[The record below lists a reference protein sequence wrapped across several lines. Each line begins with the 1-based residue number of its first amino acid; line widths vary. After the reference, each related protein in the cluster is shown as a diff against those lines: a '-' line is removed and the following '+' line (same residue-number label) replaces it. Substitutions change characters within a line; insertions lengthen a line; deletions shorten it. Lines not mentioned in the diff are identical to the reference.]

1 MAREPRQQIDY
12 LSAPRRRKPTHHAEI
27 DQRDAVAGQIHDVAR
42 VWIGMEEAIH
52 EDHLEHGID
61 TARGERL
68 SVEARIVDG
77 CQVVAADAFDVL
89 LHIHCAARP
98 LPVDAWH
105 EDIEIVGKATREA
118 FRVARFNC
126 EIELALERAAQLA
139 DDLDWPVATDFGYLA
154 FDQMG
159 NAIEDSDI
167 SVNLCLD
174 SGTPNLQDHWRAA
187 GEFGPVYL
195 RNRGGSVGIALNVGK
210 HFERRT
216 AKRLFNL
223 RQ

>member
-1 MAREPRQQIDY
+1 
-12 LSAPRRRKPTHHAEI
+12 
-27 DQRDAVAGQIHDVAR
+27 

-68 SVEARIVDG
+68 SVKARIVDG

-89 LHIHCAARP
+89 LHIHRAARP

-126 EIELALERAAQLA
+126 EIKLALERAAQLA
-139 DDLDWPVATDFGYLA
+139 YDLDWPVTTDFGHLTL
-154 FDQMG
+154 DQMRK
-159 NAIEDSDI
+159 AIEESEI
-167 SVNLCLD
+167 SIDLCLD
-174 SGTPNLQDHWRAA
+174 PGRQIFRTTGVPLASLTRCICAIEAA
-187 GEFGPVYL
+187 
-195 RNRGGSVGIALNVGK
+195 A
-210 HFERRT
+210 
-216 AKRLFNL
+216 
-223 RQ
+223 